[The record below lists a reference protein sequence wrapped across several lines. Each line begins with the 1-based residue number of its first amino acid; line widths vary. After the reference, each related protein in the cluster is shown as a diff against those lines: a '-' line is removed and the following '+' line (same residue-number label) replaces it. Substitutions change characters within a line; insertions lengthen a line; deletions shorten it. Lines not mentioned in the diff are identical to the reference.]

1 MNLKPCFLAVTAV
14 ALVCSQ
20 AFAQSPGTLRDAVEK
35 AVLQNPEVKFRYQN
49 LEAARSEQDV
59 AKGGWRPRVD
69 LEAAI
74 GRESITTPTI
84 ASRSYTGSTTSIQ
97 LRQTLFDGY
106 ATSSEV
112 RRLGHNRQVAYYEL
126 LNASDQIA
134 LETVRAYLDVQR
146 YRDALALARDNFA
159 THVDVHKRLSSRVS
173 AGVGRRVDLEQA
185 SGRMA
190 LAESNWL
197 TESSNLH
204 DVSARFQ
211 RLTGD
216 APSQNLAATPA
227 LDKFLPARDRLLA
240 DSITNNPEFLGAV
253 STIRAYRADADVRRA
268 ANYPTLELRA
278 RQSLERN
285 QSGISGNYRDSAIQ
299 LVLNYNLYRGGADTA
314 RINQYVSKLNAAY
327 ELRDKACRDI
337 RQTTQ
342 IAYNDVGRLEQQIVF
357 LAQHELSTSK
367 AREAYRQQFDI
378 GQRSLLDLLDTEN
391 ELYQARRALSNAEF
405 DLRLAKTRV
414 LATSGTLLG
423 ALQLRPIEN
432 EAPPAPG
439 GNNDDDDLKRCS
451 TEMPSVIALDKE
463 NLPRIETT
471 TQAITPLP
479 AAPAAKPLPAPA
491 PAVVAIAGDCKKVM
505 PAVDAWASAWNRK
518 DTSAYLGAYSDT
530 FVPAK
535 GLTHAAWEELRK
547 KRIAKQGELKAVLK
561 NVRPLTCEANV
572 ANVAFTQEYGSFDYK
587 DVVEKTLTLEFIKG
601 EWRIT
606 RELVTKGKT
615 F

>member
-14 ALVCSQ
+14 ALVCSH

-216 APSQNLAATPA
+216 APSQNLSATPA

-423 ALQLRPIEN
+423 ALQLRPIEI

-451 TEMPSVIALDKE
+451 TEMPSVITLDKE
-463 NLPRIETT
+463 TLPRIETT

-479 AAPAAKPLPAPA
+479 AAPVAKPLPAPA
-491 PAVVAIAGDCKKVM
+491 PAVVAVAGDCKKVM

-518 DTSAYLGAYSDT
+518 DTSAYLSAYSDT

-572 ANVAFTQEYGSFDYK
+572 ANVAFTQEYGSIDYK
-587 DVVEKTLTLEFIKG
+587 DVVEKTLTLEFLKG